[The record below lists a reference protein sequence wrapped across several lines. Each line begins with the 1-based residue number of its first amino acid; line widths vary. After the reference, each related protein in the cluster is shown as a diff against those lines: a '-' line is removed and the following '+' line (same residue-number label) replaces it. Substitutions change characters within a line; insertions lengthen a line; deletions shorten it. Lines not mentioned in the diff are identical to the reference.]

1 VRGGGGSSGSE
12 AQQPQGDGGSGG
24 GNSSSSG
31 GGTVPNIAGT
41 AAADE
46 GFPGH
51 NSVVDVHPASKL
63 LRQAKNATDGGTEN
77 SSYWAGKVKHRL
89 GSSTVELFFLS
100 ALLPAAVIEH
110 MPPSLFVTDLVQ
122 RNSLAIGSEHTV
134 IRCRLDFL
142 TNRQLRKL
150 RTLAELR
157 LAAVSS
163 LQHCAITLVPYLDAQ
178 RGLRIIGFVKVDK
191 E

>member
-1 VRGGGGSSGSE
+1 
-12 AQQPQGDGGSGG
+12 
-24 GNSSSSG
+24 
-31 GGTVPNIAGT
+31 
-41 AAADE
+41 
-46 GFPGH
+46 
-51 NSVVDVHPASKL
+51 
-63 LRQAKNATDGGTEN
+63 
-77 SSYWAGKVKHRL
+77 
-89 GSSTVELFFLS
+89 
-100 ALLPAAVIEH
+100 

-191 E
+191 S

>member
-1 VRGGGGSSGSE
+1 
-12 AQQPQGDGGSGG
+12 
-24 GNSSSSG
+24 
-31 GGTVPNIAGT
+31 
-41 AAADE
+41 
-46 GFPGH
+46 
-51 NSVVDVHPASKL
+51 
-63 LRQAKNATDGGTEN
+63 
-77 SSYWAGKVKHRL
+77 
-89 GSSTVELFFLS
+89 
-100 ALLPAAVIEH
+100 
-110 MPPSLFVTDLVQ
+110 
-122 RNSLAIGSEHTV
+122 LAIGSEHNV

-163 LQHCAITLVPYLDAQ
+163 LQHCAITLVRWLLPMHVPCQPAPTGRCCREAACADPATVCCKRVDTLCLPANRLMCPPSPRQVPYLDAQ